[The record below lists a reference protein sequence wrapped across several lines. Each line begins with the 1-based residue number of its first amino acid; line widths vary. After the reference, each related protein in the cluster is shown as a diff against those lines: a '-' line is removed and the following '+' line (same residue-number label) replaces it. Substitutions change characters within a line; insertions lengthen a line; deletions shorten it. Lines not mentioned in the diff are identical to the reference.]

1 MRDRLFLGA
10 LLLAGMVV
18 PLTSCSVTPAL
29 TSIAV
34 SPSSLSATAGVTWQF
49 TAIGTYT
56 RPNHAAV
63 TKDIT
68 DSVTWASASAQM
80 VTVSTTGFATVT
92 GLSYGNTT
100 ISASAPG
107 FHGIIVGTADITVPK
122 PSAAIVGATS
132 LVIKQSTLPD
142 GSLAFTAIGKN
153 AAGKVVELTS
163 QPRWTSSNS
172 EVASIDA
179 VNGVIT
185 PLGVGRTTIIAVY
198 TNPNGT
204 NAVGTAYF
212 NAGSAN

>member
-34 SPSSLSATAGVTWQF
+34 SPSTLTATAGVTWQF

-56 RPNHAAV
+56 RPGHAPV

-68 DSVTWASASAQM
+68 NSVTWSSGSAQM
-80 VTVSTTGFATVT
+80 VTVSSTGFATVT
-92 GLSYGNTT
+92 GISYGNTQ
-100 ISASAPG
+100 ISATSPG
-107 FHGIIVGTADITVPK
+107 FHGIIIGTSDVTVPK
-122 PSAAIVGATS
+122 PTTTAVVTK
-132 LVIKQSTLPD
+132 LVIKQTTLPD
-142 GSLAFTAIGKN
+142 GALAFTAIGKT
-153 AAGKVVELTS
+153 AAGKVVELTG
-163 QPRWTSSNS
+163 QTKWTSSDS

-179 VNGVIT
+179 ANGIVT

-204 NAVGTAYF
+204 NAVGTTYF
-212 NAGSAN
+212 TPGSAN

>member
-1 MRDRLFLGA
+1 MRDRLLLGA

-34 SPSSLSATAGVTWQF
+34 SPSTLTATAGVTWQF

-56 RPNHAAV
+56 RPGHAAV

-68 DSVTWASASAQM
+68 NSVTWSSGSAQM
-80 VTVSTTGFATVT
+80 VTVSNTGFATVT
-92 GLSYGNTT
+92 GISYGNTQ
-100 ISASAPG
+100 ISATAPG
-107 FHGIIVGTADITVPK
+107 FHGIIIGTSTITVPQ
-122 PSAAIVGATS
+122 PTTTGAVAR
-132 LVIKQSTLPD
+132 LVIKQTTLPD
-142 GSLAFTAIGKN
+142 GSLAFTAIGKS

-163 QPRWTSSNS
+163 QPKWTSSDS

-179 VNGVIT
+179 ANGIVT

-204 NAVGTAYF
+204 NAVGTTYF
-212 NAGSAN
+212 TPGSAN